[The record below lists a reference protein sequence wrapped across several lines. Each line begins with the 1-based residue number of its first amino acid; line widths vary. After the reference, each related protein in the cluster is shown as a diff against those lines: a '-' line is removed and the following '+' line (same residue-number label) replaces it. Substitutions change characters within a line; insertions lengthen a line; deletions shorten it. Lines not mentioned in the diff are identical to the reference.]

1 MTSAPSLI
9 LETARR
15 GDLHHAV
22 ILHGPSA
29 AALHELGVRV
39 AQTLNC
45 PNGSNG
51 DDCSSCSRIARG
63 IHPDVHLIAV
73 ASDRKMISVE
83 QIRNLLADASLR
95 PYEGRNKVFIIDGA
109 DNLSPGGSNALL
121 KTLEEPTRDTHF
133 ILLTRSA
140 DLLLPTIRSRSQSIY
155 VGAGVRASE
164 RAADV
169 ALAGESEE
177 TVALLEVIEQSLTDY
192 AAAGDA
198 GALLR
203 LAAEIG
209 QSDSPKDA
217 IALLAAVL
225 AEAAGAEA
233 DTGSRR
239 LKEIKAR
246 IPTSALLSAGDAAL
260 KATRWFVVNADARL
274 LAEQALA
281 SLVR

>member
-1 MTSAPSLI
+1 MTAAAALV
-9 LETARR
+9 LETAQR

-22 ILHGPSA
+22 ILYGPSA
-29 AALHELGVRV
+29 TALRELGLRV

-45 PNGSNG
+45 TNGSTG

-63 IHPDVHLIAV
+63 THPDVHLIEV

-83 QIRNLLADASLR
+83 QIRNLLASASLR
-95 PYEGRNKVFIIDGA
+95 PYEGRNKVFVIDGA
-109 DNLSPGGSNALL
+109 DTLSPGGSNALL

-133 ILLTRSA
+133 VLLTRSA

-155 VGAGVRASE
+155 VGDGVRSTH

-177 TVALLEVIEQSLTDY
+177 TTDLLAIIDESLTNF
-192 AAAGDA
+192 ATAGDA

-203 LAAEIG
+203 LAAAIA
-209 QSDSPKDA
+209 QSENPKDA

-225 AEAAGAEA
+225 AEVAGADA
-233 DTGSRR
+233 SSHR
-239 LKEIKAR
+239 LNKVR
-246 IPTSALLSAGDAAL
+246 VGIPAEALLAAADSAL
-260 KATRWFVVNADARL
+260 KATRWFIVNADTRL

-281 SLVR
+281 NLVR